1 MDGWLEVGRWERD
14 GQMFGGR
21 GEGREDGVGENGGWS
36 DSWKWDG
43 MKGRM
48 EGDILNFLSQMR

>member
-21 GEGREDGVGENGGWS
+21 GRGGKMELERMGDGQTVGNGMG
-36 DSWKWDG
+36 
-43 MKGRM
+43 
-48 EGDILNFLSQMR
+48 